1 MSEEEKENLERYLRL
16 REAELNDNMDEII
29 EEEYQK
35 FVNGE
40 DEDDSKRK
48 NDNREETD

>member
-29 EEEYQK
+29 DEEYQK
-35 FVNGE
+35 FVEEKEEN
-40 DEDDSKRK
+40 DDAK
-48 NDNREETD
+48 

>member
-1 MSEEEKENLERYLRL
+1 MNKEEKEKLERYLRL

-35 FVNGE
+35 ALGELEEKNNG
-40 DEDDSKRK
+40 DDSS
-48 NDNREETD
+48 REN

>member
-1 MSEEEKENLERYLRL
+1 MNEEEKEKLERYLRL

-35 FVNGE
+35 AIASKEEKEDNGVVSE
-40 DEDDSKRK
+40 
-48 NDNREETD
+48 